1 MREPSRDLSRLE
13 HILSAIEYVESYTN
27 GISEELLKENKLY
40 LHATTYNVQIIG
52 EAVYKLSIEFKQ
64 QHPLTPWAVIEKM
77 RHILVHDYFKINLDV
92 LWEVIKKDIPVLKA
106 QVEQYI
112 NEIR

>member
-1 MREPSRDLSRLE
+1 MREPSRDLSR
-13 HILSAIEYVESYTN
+13 
-27 GISEELLKENKLY
+27 
-40 LHATTYNVQIIG
+40 
-52 EAVYKLSIEFKQ
+52 
-64 QHPLTPWAVIEKM
+64 M

-112 NEIR
+112 TEIR